1 MRAAVG
7 LVAAVLLAWPAA
19 ASAFISAN
27 TIDEYATVRADGT
40 RVRATGPIGCSPGE
54 RVAIRVTISQRRTVS
69 SARGRWTARC
79 TGELQHWQVRASARR
94 GAGFEADEGRVC
106 AVAKT
111 RSAARVTDTRKW
123 CEPVLLSARFGA

>member
-1 MRAAVG
+1 M
-7 LVAAVLLAWPAA
+7 LLAWPAA

-54 RVAIRVTISQRRTVS
+54 RVAIRVTNQPAAGPVS

-106 AVAKT
+106 AVART